1 MKDHRSSLSAV
12 IATFVIAI
20 AVTPVVAQALRSE
33 LSIEAGAADAGTT
46 AKVSIRSKSPVAMGA
61 LQFDLV
67 YDPAM
72 VRFKGI
78 ENGPLLTAA
87 LVEANVVEPGRARVA
102 LVSNEE
108 VKGDGVLLIAE
119 LDILEGP
126 SGTTSIG
133 LEAVRGWD
141 QANNL
146 PVNIAAQ
153 GGELTR
159 TVAQKAEPVP
169 QKPADGSMTWI
180 YVATAVVTF
189 GAMILLLRRK
199 NSTK

>member
-1 MKDHRSSLSAV
+1 MNDHRFCSWAV
-12 IATFVIAI
+12 IAVFVTAI
-20 AVTPVVAQALRSE
+20 AATPVFAQAIRSE
-33 LSIEAGAADAGTT
+33 LSIVAGSADAGTV

-61 LQFDLV
+61 VQFDLI
-67 YDPAM
+67 YDPAK
-72 VRFKGI
+72 VRFKGV
-78 ENGPLLTAA
+78 ENGPLLPAG
-87 LVEANVVEPGRARVA
+87 LVETNVVEPGRARIA
-102 LVSNEE
+102 LVTNEE

-126 SGTTSIG
+126 GGTTSIG

-159 TVAQKAEPVP
+159 TVAQKSEPAP
-169 QKPADGSMTWI
+169 QKAADGSLTWI
-180 YVATAVVTF
+180 YVLTAVVTF

-199 NSTK
+199 NSAK